1 MPMPMPMPAPKVNSI
16 TWCRCQCQL
25 LKSKPAPETNAITW
39 CQCRPLLQS
48 CPLDTLLLQQGSHS
62 HCRHQGPWE
71 QRDQSRNESAAQ
83 TTCLQQAVAAAR
95 IPQPLPICHA
105 CMPWTTSCMHAV
117 NNVMHACREQCH
129 ACMPW
134 TMSCMH
140 AVNNVMHAVN
150 NVMHACMPWTI
161 PLQCCLSRSAG
172 TYLKCC
178 LKRKRMI
185 LWIADIH
192 LWCYEARQRVILTS
206 STH

>member
-134 TMSCMH
+134 TMSCMPWTTSC
-140 AVNNVMHAVN
+140 
-150 NVMHACMPWTI
+150 MHACREQYLCSAAYHVQQVPIWNVASKENEWSFE
-161 PLQCCLSRSAG
+161 LQ
-172 TYLKCC
+172 TYIYGAM
-178 LKRKRMI
+178 R
-185 LWIADIH
+185 H
-192 LWCYEARQRVILTS
+192 VS
-206 STH
+206 V